1 MAKKKKI
8 TVKYVFTGI
17 IPGKYH
23 FADFGEIDLATLSE
37 EEKSV
42 LHSRGFPFI
51 VKQKF

>member
-17 IPGKYH
+17 VPGKYH
-23 FADFGEIDLATLSE
+23 FADFGEIDLVALTE
-37 EEKSV
+37 EQQAE